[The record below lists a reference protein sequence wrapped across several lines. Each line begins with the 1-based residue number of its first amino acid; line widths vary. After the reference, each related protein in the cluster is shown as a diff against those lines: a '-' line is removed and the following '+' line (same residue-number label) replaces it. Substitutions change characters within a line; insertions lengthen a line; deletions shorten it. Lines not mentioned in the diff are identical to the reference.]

1 MSKKEI
7 DLSNCH
13 LSNSYGLGMVISTD
27 SRDRLFGKLCEVIEA
42 VGLESKQEEAIKNLI
57 RKSISSVFD
66 DAKYISA
73 EEHTKIREEHKGQGE
88 CINPIG
94 A

>member
-7 DLSNCH
+7 DLPC
-13 LSNSYGLGMVISTD
+13 SYGMGIVVSAD

-42 VGLESKQEEAIKNLI
+42 VGFESKQEEAIKNLI
-57 RKSISSVFD
+57 RKSISSVLD
-66 DAKYISA
+66 GAVYISA
-73 EEHTKIREEHKGQGE
+73 EEHTKIREENKGQGE
-88 CINPIG
+88 CTNPIG